1 MAGYLYKD
9 KPFPGHCLSTS
20 GYPGLPANQDLVMIL
35 AQQLQ
40 FALQLFCSALLISS
54 LDVKEQSYQQ
64 DIGPAYPVYSNYV
77 RNQAT
82 VGFLV

>member
-1 MAGYLYKD
+1 MSPSGQRTHLFAFCQMAGYLYKD

-54 LDVKEQSYQQ
+54 LDVKE
-64 DIGPAYPVYSNYV
+64 
-77 RNQAT
+77 
-82 VGFLV
+82 